1 MNKRGTALILTYLV
15 ITVLTILGIAFVSGS
30 ISESNMLRRHLAS
43 EQAFW
48 IAEAGLNDALY
59 NMRLDS
65 DWLPS
70 ASPVNYGGGSG
81 TYSVQKVDIGSAIEL
96 RSTGTYDNV
105 SRFVKGS
112 LLRIPTPFENTLS
125 VGGDLSLTG
134 LLARVEVYDQT
145 RISGTYSQSRFANGW
160 FEDKQEGARSQDT
173 TIPVPDYDESGT
185 SDEFSDFVLFGRDA
199 VQSYSPD
206 EVVYIQTNGTVNIF
220 PDEDLVGKKV
230 IFVEGSTPGAGDVNI
245 FFDGI
250 WEEGEDLTVIS
261 TGTVTYLEPLQFQED
276 ARLSIIAWDDYN
288 EISVFRSQ
296 HESVIY
302 AHDDAQFVDILD
314 WGSTTGNII
323 VNDDL
328 SLLEVLTYEK
338 YYYSDKAINGDLPPG
353 FKGLCSANG
362 VLSSKLSDWQEW

>member
-1 MNKRGTALILTYLV
+1 MNKRGTALILAYLV
-15 ITVLTILGIAFVSGS
+15 ITALTILSTAFVSGN

-43 EQAFW
+43 GQAFW

-59 NMRLDS
+59 NMRIS
-65 DWLPS
+65 SSWQPS
-70 ASPVNYGGGSG
+70 ASPVNYGGG
-81 TYSVQKVDIGSAIEL
+81 TYSVQKVDLGSTIEL
-96 RSTGTYDNV
+96 RSTGTHDNV
-105 SRFVKGS
+105 SRFVKGA

-125 VGGDLSLTG
+125 VGGNLSLTG
-134 LLARVEVYDQT
+134 LLARVEVYDKT

-160 FEDKQEGARSQDT
+160 FEDKQVGVSSQET
-173 TIPVPDYDESGT
+173 TIAVPDYDESGT
-185 SDEFSDFVLFGRDA
+185 SDEFSDFLLFGRDA
-199 VQSYSPD
+199 VQSYSAD

-220 PDEDLVGKKV
+220 PDEDLVGKKI
-230 IFVEGSTPGAGDVNI
+230 IFVEGSSPGAGDVNI
-245 FFDGI
+245 FFDTS
-250 WEEGEDLTVIS
+250 WQEGEDLTIIS

-276 ARLSIIAWDDYN
+276 ARLSIIAWDDYR
-288 EISVFRSQ
+288 ELSVFRSQ

-302 AHDDAQFVDILD
+302 AHDDANFVDVLD

-323 VNDDL
+323 VNDDM

-353 FKGLCSANG
+353 FQGLCSANG